1 VSEQF
6 QELNVADF
14 FYKNKDLVGF
24 DSPHKATYMI
34 VRELVENSL
43 DACDGHK
50 ILPDVRV
57 TLYRVEGAGA
67 QERYHVKIVDNG
79 IGVPLEAVPYAFGK
93 VLFGS
98 KYSMR
103 QNRGTFGLG
112 GKMSLLYGQ
121 ITANSRVLI
130 TTSQG
135 GSKVY
140 TFELSTDI
148 RTNTPIIYRREEADN
163 KSHFRGVKIEFDFE
177 GDYGKAR
184 DKIIEYFY
192 ESAMILPYAQL
203 TFIDPNGTLLFYPR
217 ITEKMPNPP
226 LETLPHPHGVDLE
239 MLKRMIATNPHTS
252 LLVFLS
258 KNFQRVGERTA
269 KAFLRSNG
277 FDPHAEV
284 SELNTKQLTKLVT
297 ALREYSEFLPPDPS
311 CLSPIGED
319 LLTEGIKR
327 LLSPDH
333 VVVTTRPPRAYEG
346 NPFIVEVGIA
356 YGGAIAPPDK
366 PGKVQLFRFANKIP
380 LLYDEYSDV
389 AMSVIQGINWNQY
402 KVKLDEAPIAFI
414 THVCSTKVPYKTAG
428 KEYVAARPEVER
440 ELDLAIKQAA
450 RELRVKLSRME
461 KAAYRERRTEVLKK
475 YLSMMASFSTF
486 LAEKEKE
493 PDISALLMEGGPKR
507 KRIKLKA
514 VEVDPPGGEASEEDV
529 RPVSA
534 GSPAGKNREKKSK
547 SKSEGD
553 SDGKKRR

>member
-1 VSEQF
+1 MSEQF

-57 TLYRVEGAGA
+57 TLSKVEGAGTE
-67 QERYHVKIVDNG
+67 ERYHIKIVDNG
-79 IGVPLEAVPYAFGK
+79 IGVPLEAVPFAFGK

-121 ITANSRVLI
+121 ITANSRITI

-135 GSKVY
+135 GGKIY
-140 TFELSTDI
+140 TFEISTDI
-148 RTNTPIIYRREEADN
+148 RTNTPVIHRREEADN

-192 ESAMILPYAQL
+192 ETAMVLPYAQL
-203 TFIDPNGTLLFYPR
+203 TFIDPNGSLLFYPR
-217 ITEKMPNPP
+217 ITQKMPNPP

-239 MLKRMIATNPHTS
+239 MLKRMIMVNPHTS
-252 LLVFLS
+252 LQVFLS

-269 KAFLRSNG
+269 RAFLRSNG
-277 FDPHAEV
+277 FDPHVEV

-297 ALREYSEFLPPDPS
+297 ALREYPDFLPPDPS
-311 CLSPIGED
+311 CLSPIGDE
-319 LLTEGIKR
+319 LLKEGIRR
-327 LLSPDH
+327 LLSPEH
-333 VVVTTRPPRAYEG
+333 IVVTTRPPRAYEG

-366 PGKVQLFRFANKIP
+366 PGKVQLYRFANKIP

-389 AMSVIQGINWNQY
+389 AMSVIQSINWNQY
-402 KVKLDEAPIAFI
+402 KIKLDEVPLAFI

-428 KEYVAARPEVER
+428 KEYVAARPEVEK
-440 ELDLAIKQAA
+440 ELELAIKQAA
-450 RELRVKLSRME
+450 RELRVRLSKME
-461 KAAYRERRTEVLKK
+461 KAEYKERRTEVLRK

-486 LAEKEKE
+486 LAEKNKE
-493 PDISALLMEGGPKR
+493 PNIDALFKEGIIKKHRKAELVEDSSSGDLVDETKSEDDKAEGG
-507 KRIKLKA
+507 
-514 VEVDPPGGEASEEDV
+514 ESESEE
-529 RPVSA
+529 
-534 GSPAGKNREKKSK
+534 
-547 SKSEGD
+547 
-553 SDGKKRR
+553 

>member
-1 VSEQF
+1 MSEQF

-43 DACDGHK
+43 DACDGHR
-50 ILPDVRV
+50 ILPNVRV
-57 TLYRVEGAGA
+57 TLSKVEGEGN
-67 QERYHVKIVDNG
+67 QERYHIKIVDNG

-112 GKMSLLYGQ
+112 GKMSMLYGQ
-121 ITANSRVLI
+121 ITANSRVTI

-135 GSKVY
+135 GSKIY

-192 ESAMILPYAQL
+192 ETAMILPYAQL

-226 LETLPHPHGVDLE
+226 VETQPHPHGVDLE
-239 MLKRMIATNPHTS
+239 LLKRMMAANPHTS
-252 LLVFLS
+252 LQVFLS

-269 KAFLRSNG
+269 KAFLKSNG
-277 FDPHAEV
+277 FDPHMEV
-284 SELNTKQLTKLVT
+284 SQLSTKQLTKLVT
-297 ALREYSEFLPPDPS
+297 ALREYPDFLPPDPS

-319 LLTEGIKR
+319 LLKEGIKR
-327 LLSPDH
+327 LLSPEH
-333 VVVTTRPPRAYEG
+333 VVVTTRPARAYEG

-356 YGGAIAPPDK
+356 YGGAVMPPDK
-366 PGKVQLFRFANKIP
+366 PGKVQLYRFANKIP

-389 AMSVIQGINWNQY
+389 SMAVIQNINWNQY

-414 THVCSTKVPYKTAG
+414 THICSTKVPYKTAG

-440 ELDLAIKQAA
+440 EIDLAIKQAA
-450 RELRVKLSRME
+450 RELRVQLSRME
-461 KAAYRERRTEVLKK
+461 RAEYRERRTEVLKK

-486 LAEKEKE
+486 LAEKTKE
-493 PDISALLMEGGPKR
+493 PDVDLLLREG
-507 KRIKLKA
+507 
-514 VEVDPPGGEASEEDV
+514 ST
-529 RPVSA
+529 
-534 GSPAGKNREKKSK
+534 
-547 SKSEGD
+547 
-553 SDGKKRR
+553 KKRRRGVLQMVDDPPDDKEGEEKDKA